1 MTIKRIGLLA
11 ALLILVGSVAFNRA
25 NSSESDELW
34 QYRNLGKAFYENPT
48 TQYQAVDMFKKALEL
63 APDSPR
69 ERINYGLALLRAG
82 KTDEGIAELEAVQ
95 KDAPQIPHT
104 WFNLGIIFKKAAQ
117 YDKAREQF
125 EKMVQLVP
133 DEPISHYNLGVV
145 LKLTGDASGSLKQF
159 EEAAR
164 LGPSLAGPYFQL
176 FNAYKAAGR
185 EAEADRALAK
195 FNENK
200 RRQSGAAIPEDL
212 DWSFF
217 SEILDVVDP
226 VAAPTLSAA
235 KFQSALS
242 FDSEVMGGKLEG
254 TPEGIVVGDRQADG
268 TTETIAWTDRQVR
281 MVPSSPGGDPVIAFD
296 ADAGETI
303 RSVTAADFDND
314 GLFDLSVVTDRRV
327 VLLKRDASG
336 FIAQQESA
344 NDGQYDFSL
353 WHDLDHDSD
362 LDLFLLGK
370 GHALLR
376 NSGKSGFVDSTTE
389 FPFVDG
395 DVSAAASVDLIKDT
409 NGTDLVFA
417 YVNHPA
423 VLYRDMLAG
432 SYEPKEIE
440 ALPKE
445 VSELRAFDVDND
457 GWTDLLAHTPGGV
470 QLIINREGSFSAG
483 AVIES
488 TGRATPA
495 DMANRGFSDLAFAGK
510 VFPNQGRGEF
520 GPGVEVPALA
530 GAVAI
535 DAGDLDQDGK
545 IDLVVLGQD
554 GAVSCLKGRG
564 AEGNWNVI
572 GLEGVRNLR
581 EAPSAE
587 VEIKAGSLYQ
597 KRIYDGRPIHV
608 GLGTHSKIDTVR
620 ITWPNGLIQNEPEQ
634 DVNRAI
640 VYKEKQRLSGSCP
653 MVFTWNGKKFQFITD
668 VLGVAPLGAAA
679 GEGVFFPVDHD
690 EYVQIPAGAMAK
702 NGDGHYEVRITE
714 ELREVGYIDKVQLLA
729 VDHPAGESIF
739 TSDKFKSPPFP
750 KFRLYGVR
758 DRQYPVAAF
767 DDRGN
772 DVRDRVRKL
781 DRTYPDAFER
791 DFLGVAEKH
800 FVELDF
806 GSARSIGEPA
816 ILVLNGWVDW
826 ADGST
831 IRRLA
836 QDRTAQLIMPQLQV
850 QDPSGRWVTA
860 VEDMGVPAG
869 KPKTIVV
876 DLTGKFLSASRKV
889 RIVTS
894 LSVYWDEIFMSR
906 DVAVP
911 KVQPVVLSLAQA
923 DLSYRGFSTPVIH
936 PQRRQPEVFDYSKWM
951 PLSMW
956 NPAKGFYTRYG
967 DVAALLGGIDD
978 QFLIMGSGDEIRLTF
993 TDERLGPVPEGYT
1006 RDFLLFVDG
1015 WAKDGDL
1022 NTAYSQ
1028 TVEPLP
1034 FHGMSAYPYPAT
1046 ESYPDTPAHRQYREE
1061 YNTRPGLRF
1070 IRSLTEER
1078 SPDAPGVAHSE

>member
-1 MTIKRIGLLA
+1 MTIKRLGSLA

-25 NSSESDELW
+25 SSSESDELW

-48 TQYQAVDMFKKALEL
+48 TQYQAVDMFKKALDL

-95 KDAPQIPHT
+95 KVAPQIPHT

-145 LKLTGDASGSLKQF
+145 LKLTGDPEGSLKQF

-185 EAEADRALAK
+185 ESDAERALAK

-200 RRQSGAAIPEDL
+200 RRQAGAAIPEDL
-212 DWSFF
+212 DWSFY

-226 VAAPTLSAA
+226 AVAPAMTAGEFRSAV
-235 KFQSALS
+235 S
-242 FDSEVMGGKLEG
+242 FNSEAMGQKLDG

-281 MVPSSPGGDPVIAFD
+281 LVPTASGATPVKGFD
-296 ADAGETI
+296 ADAGEAI
-303 RSVTAADFDND
+303 RNVVAADFDND
-314 GLFDLSVVTDRRV
+314 GLSDLSVVTDRRV

-336 FIAQQESA
+336 FSSLQEIP
-344 NDGQYDFSL
+344 NDGRYSFSL

-370 GHALLR
+370 GHALYR
-376 NSGKSGFVDSTTE
+376 NNGKSGFGDSTAE

-395 DVSAAASVDLIKDT
+395 EVSAATPVDLIKDT

-417 YVNHPA
+417 YGNHPV

-432 SYEPKEIE
+432 NYEPRDLD
-440 ALPKE
+440 ALPQE
-445 VSELRAFDVDND
+445 VSRLRAFDVDND
-457 GWTDLLAHTPGGV
+457 GWTDLLANTPGGL
-470 QLIINREGSFSAG
+470 QLIHNRDGSFEGG
-483 AVIES
+483 ATINLE
-488 TGRATPA
+488 GRATPA
-495 DMANRGFSDLAFAGK
+495 DIANRGFSDLVFAGK
-510 VFPNQGRGEF
+510 IAPNQGRGEF
-520 GPGVEVPALA
+520 GPAIDVPALA
-530 GAVAI
+530 EAAAI
-535 DAGDLDQDGK
+535 DASDLDQDGK
-545 IDLVVLGQD
+545 VDLVVLGQD
-554 GAVSCLKGRG
+554 GAVSCLKGTGG
-564 AEGNWNVI
+564 AGNWAVI

-581 EAPSAE
+581 QAPSAE

-597 KRIYDGRPIHV
+597 KRIYDGRPLHV
-608 GLGTHSKIDTVR
+608 GLGRHAKIDTVR

-634 DVNRAI
+634 DVNQAI

-653 MVFTWNGKKFQFITD
+653 MIFTWNGEKFQFITD

-690 EYVQIPAGAMAK
+690 EYVQIPASAMAK
-702 NGDGHYEVRITE
+702 NADGKYEIRITE
-714 ELREVGYIDKVQLLA
+714 ELREVGYIDEVKLLA
-729 VDHPAGESIF
+729 VDHPSEESIY

-750 KFRLYGVR
+750 EFRLYGVR

-772 DVRDRVRKL
+772 DVRDRVSKL
-781 DRTYPDAFER
+781 DRTYPDAFQR

-800 FVELDF
+800 FIELDF
-806 GSARSIGEPA
+806 GSARSDDDPA

-836 QDRTAQLIMPQLQV
+836 QDSTAQLIMPQLQV

-860 VEDMGVPAG
+860 LADMGVPAG

-876 DLTGKFLSASRKV
+876 DLTGKFPTAARKV

-894 LSVYWDEIFMSR
+894 LSVYWDEIFLSG
-906 DVAVP
+906 DVDVP
-911 KVQPVVLSLAQA
+911 EVRPVALSLAQA
-923 DLSYRGFSTPVIH
+923 DLLYRGFSTPVIH
-936 PQRRQPEVFDYSKWM
+936 PERKQPEVFDYSKWM

-956 NPAKGFYTRYG
+956 NPAEGFYTRYG
-967 DVAALLGGIDD
+967 DVLPLLGGIDD
-978 QFLIMGSGDEIRLTF
+978 QYVIMGSGDEIRLTF
-993 TDERLGPVPEGYT
+993 SDDRLGPVPSGYT

-1022 NTAYSQ
+1022 NTAFSQ

-1034 FHGMSAYPYPAT
+1034 FHGMSSYPYPAT
-1046 ESYPDTPAHRQYREE
+1046 ESYPETPAHRKYREE

-1070 IRSLTEER
+1070 IRSLTEDR
-1078 SPDAPGVAHSE
+1078 GRDAKGFEHSE